1 MRRRGRLSLWYLDD
15 HCCRRV
21 VVVVVVV
28 VGFVVVVVVF
38 VVYDSPLKTLP
49 QSLMIV
55 KNKTGY
61 TAFSGI
67 L

>member
-1 MRRRGRLSLWYLDD
+1 MLPA
-15 HCCRRV
+15 V
-21 VVVVVVV
+21 VV
-28 VGFVVVVVVF
+28 VVVVVVF

-49 QSLMIV
+49 QSLTIV

>member
-1 MRRRGRLSLWYLDD
+1 MLPAVV
-15 HCCRRV
+15 V

-28 VGFVVVVVVF
+28 VGFVIVVVVFVF

-49 QSLMIV
+49 QSLTIV